1 MTKLFRLLSLTFL
14 LTIPSA
20 MFSQKNYRWTDELSL
35 LKRIDKMPQ
44 YRTGDYVEAFS
55 SYDRTHGNDD
65 GFNGTYSFLRKED
78 GKLVIAEMEGPGVI
92 ERIWTPTP
100 NETMLYFYFDGKKEA
115 GLKIKF
121 SDLFSGKVYPFVKP
135 ICGNE
140 VGGYYCYLP
149 ITYRKSCKIV
159 YDGPKLAFYQINYR
173 SLKDRKVE
181 TFSNEFSDSDRQ
193 LVDDVCS
200 LLGTDSPSMTLFEQ
214 GKSAGVKTQEKEVT
228 LNAGDNK
235 NILNLDAPGRIVGIQ
250 IDGGTSFDGDN
261 KDVILSAKWDDDATE
276 AIYAPLQDF
285 FGYAFGHGAMRGLL
299 MGKQG
304 NDNYCY
310 MPMPF
315 DKSARMNLI
324 YKKRGGYQPTIIA
337 KVKIYYTSEGRAA
350 DEGKFYTVWKREKT
364 PLGEYYK
371 FLQTQG
377 RGHYVGTILQSQG
390 LRPGMTLFFEGDDS
404 THVDGKMR
412 IHGTGSEDYFNGGWY
427 ALLDRWDRGISLP
440 LHGSLDY
447 SLPMARTGGYRFHIT
462 DKMPYEKEIYHGME
476 HGGQNNDF
484 PVDYTS
490 VAMYYADTPPAS
502 RMEPQGDLLKVY
514 KPDTHIYF
522 PQLFDMSIDGDVI
535 LTRESGVTMT
545 THGQGDMRVKLYDV
559 PEGKYKVIVDYTSF
573 PEGGE
578 FQVWQRQNMLSDW
591 TKVKSESKEEKNG
604 LQVGEINLTSQTNS
618 ITFRLRKKDDAGKL
632 GIRLITLKK
641 ID

>member
-1 MTKLFRLLSLTFL
+1 M
-14 LTIPSA
+14 
-20 MFSQKNYRWTDELSL
+20 SL
-35 LKRIDKMPQ
+35 LKRIDQMPQ

-100 NETMLYFYFDGKKEA
+100 NETMLYFYFDGKKEP

-173 SLKDRKVE
+173 SLKGKKVE
-181 TFSNEFSDSDRQ
+181 TFSNEFSESDRQ
-193 LVDDVCS
+193 LIDDVCS
-200 LLGTDSPSMTLFEQ
+200 LLSTDSPSMPLFEQ
-214 GKSAGVKTQEKEVT
+214 GKSAGVKTLEKEVT

-235 NILNLDAPGRIVGIQ
+235 NILSLDSPGRIVGIQ

-315 DKSARMNLI
+315 DRSARMNLI
-324 YKKRGGYQPTIIA
+324 YKKREGYQPTIIA
-337 KVKIYYTSEGRAA
+337 KVKIYYTSVGRAA
-350 DEGKFYTVWKREKT
+350 DEGKFYTVWKREQP

-462 DKMPYEKEIYHGME
+462 DKMTFEKEIYHGME

-490 VAMYYADTPPAS
+490 VAMYYADTPPTG

-522 PQLFDMSIDGDVI
+522 PQLFDMTIDGDVI
-535 LTRESGVTMT
+535 LTRESGITMT
-545 THGQGDMRVKLYDV
+545 THGQGDMRLKLYDV
-559 PEGKYKVIVDYTSF
+559 PEGKYKVIIDYTSF

-578 FQVWQRQNMLSDW
+578 FQVWQRQKMLSDW
-591 TKVKSESKEEKNG
+591 ITVKSENKEEKNG
-604 LQVGEINLTSQTNS
+604 LQVGEINLTNQTNS

-632 GIRLITLKK
+632 GIRLVTLKK

>member
-20 MFSQKNYRWTDELSL
+20 VFSQKNYRWTDELSL

-159 YDGPKLAFYQINYR
+159 YDGPKLEFYQINYR
-173 SLKDRKVE
+173 SLKGRKVE

-350 DEGKFYTVWKREKT
+350 DEGKFYTVWKREKA

-522 PQLFDMSIDGDVI
+522 PQLFDMTIDGDVI

-559 PEGKYKVIVDYTSF
+559 PEGKYKVIIDYTSF

>member
-115 GLKIKF
+115 GLTIKF

-173 SLKDRKVE
+173 SLKGRKVE

-235 NILNLDAPGRIVGIQ
+235 NILSLDAPGRIVGIQ

-522 PQLFDMSIDGDVI
+522 PQLFDMTIDGDVI

-559 PEGKYKVIVDYTSF
+559 PEGKYKVIIDYTSF